1 MRKFLVALALAAL
14 ALSARADWPNWLSP
28 GKDNAD
34 AAQKA
39 ASAATGSVGRIAAS
53 EAKAAEDARKAQA
66 AAVAASGAASNM
78 RHDAAEAK
86 AFADSAK
93 KSADSARQTEER
105 VKKLAAQNRPAPVQA
120 AAPVTGQVVPSSYK
134 SLQPFR
140 RFAAGEGEGYAYEYR
155 PRTKS
160 QFVALLRDRN
170 LAKKEMRVSCERLVQ
185 QMMEANGS
193 LGFESCEGAAAR
205 IENDDRFVVVAC
217 QDEMF
222 QRNWSAVTDA
232 NGSAFGAW
240 HRPCY
245 KGEQVLV
252 FKKDALTPAV
262 SVISMLCLNPLMP
275 VVPLVATPAGPSASA
290 PKLSAYALRINCMSD
305 RPDGYWLSKYEAA
318 KAKRE
323 QNLMRNDIGKLGMV
337 PYWEVFTQA
346 PFGEMLAERRSRP
359 QDCRFSVRFLKKE
372 PVLDI
377 RSSDTAQERAAKYNA
392 YLKQFQYPAEENV
405 LTEAGGWVSTGSRGW
420 VMVPITVPLESF
432 EAVLVQPASLGEVLE
447 PVVVVHRPEFATQS
461 NPINIWQVRQ

>member
-1 MRKFLVALALAAL
+1 MKKLFALALAAL
-14 ALSARADWPNWLSP
+14 ALNAVAMGDKPDD
-28 GKDNAD
+28 GKLAAE
-34 AAQKA
+34 AAQRAAGAATA
-39 ASAATGSVGRIAAS
+39 ASAATGVNAV
-53 EAKAAEDARKAQA
+53 QA
-66 AAVAASGAASNM
+66 AGAAS
-78 RHDAAEAK
+78 AARDSASAAKAVAVEVK

-93 KSADSARQTEER
+93 ESADRAKQSEER
-105 VKKLAAQNRPAPVQA
+105 AKRLAAQNRPAPARA
-120 AAPVTGQVVPSSYK
+120 AAPATGQVVPSSYQ

-140 RFAAGEGEGYAYEYR
+140 RFAKGEGEGYAYDYR
-155 PRTKS
+155 PRTKA
-160 QFVALLRDRN
+160 QFVALLRDPQ
-170 LAKKEMRVSCERLVQ
+170 LAKKEMRVTCDVLVR
-185 QMMEANGS
+185 QMMEGRKS
-193 LGFESCEGAAAR
+193 LPFEGCEGAAAA
-205 IENDDRFVVVAC
+205 IERDGNYQVVAC
-217 QDEMF
+217 RDEMF
-222 QRNWSAVTDA
+222 QRDNYLAVTNA
-232 NGSAFGAW
+232 NATSFGVW
-240 HRPCY
+240 HRECIS
-245 KGEQVLV
+245 GEQVLV
-252 FKKDALTPAV
+252 YKGEPLISLT
-262 SVISMLCLNPLMP
+262 CLNPAVP
-275 VVPLVATPAGPSASA
+275 VAPLVATPAGPPASA
-290 PKLSAYALRINCMSD
+290 PKPSAYALRINCMSD

-359 QDCRFSVRFLKKE
+359 QDCRFSIRFLKKE

-447 PVVVVHRPEFATQS
+447 PVVAVHRPEFATQS